1 VPSGIAQLGVQF
13 GDEGQQL
20 GQAASSFGGN
30 AVQIADA
37 FGLLGACD
45 GAMKQYV
52 SMAQSTV
59 RGLEQLAALWQETG
73 NQLIAQAEQYELTEA
88 KNAHQ
93 LNGILQSGTA
103 AGHQAQADALV
114 AQRPG
119 RRDAGPG
126 TSGICSSAR

>member
-1 VPSGIAQLGVQF
+1 MGDSFKVVPSAIAQLGVQF
-13 GDEGQQL
+13 GDEGRQL

-30 AVQIADA
+30 VVQIADA

-52 SMAQSTV
+52 GMAQSTV

-88 KNAHQ
+88 ENAHQ

-103 AGHQAQADALV
+103 SGG
-114 AQRPG
+114 G
-119 RRDAGPG
+119 R
-126 TSGICSSAR
+126 